1 MHNQGTKGVGGQH
14 QAPSA
19 YLWEGDPVP
28 IVQES
33 NIGK

>member
-19 YLWEGDPVP
+19 YQWEGDANTYCPG
-28 IVQES
+28 I
-33 NIGK
+33 